1 MPTIKDVA
9 EVSGYSVCTVSKA
22 LSGKGNIR
30 EDTRRKILAA
40 VEEIGYH
47 PNRLAVSLKTG
58 RTNSLALIVPDV
70 TNIYF
75 PRLEK
80 YVEQYASQKGYM
92 VFLCDAG
99 NSFEREKNFIE
110 ELSRGRVDGVI
121 VTPSTPEHDHIM
133 RLKELGIPYVYLN
146 RYFQDDP
153 DRCIRIDNERGAFE
167 CVSYLLDKGYRRIG
181 AVLQSFRNTSYRER
195 YEGMKRAFAQHG
207 MQLDEDLIVFDA
219 DDLENSHHAIGAL
232 LKKKNRPEAV
242 FATNDML
249 ALSVYQAAYDEGLR
263 LPEDLAVVGYDDS
276 ILAGKIVPRLTSYYQ
291 PARECAKAA
300 IDRIMAAIEGAPA
313 PENEILCGR
322 LVVRDSAPGKTE
334 QRARVI

>member
-30 EDTRRKILAA
+30 EDTRRKILAV

-167 CVSYLLDKGYRRIG
+167 CVSYLLDQGYRRIG

-232 LKKKNRPEAV
+232 LKKKNSHGSMQHLLGAEGRRKNIRDAVSVGPNRPLEGKSV
-242 FATNDML
+242 LLLDDIVTTGATVGEC
-249 ALSVYQAAYDEGLR
+249 ATILR
-263 LPEDLAVVGYDDS
+263 LAGASRVCVAAAAVTRFP
-276 ILAGKIVPRLTSYYQ
+276 GKIAGNTIQEERKRL
-291 PARECAKAA
+291 
-300 IDRIMAAIEGAPA
+300 
-313 PENEILCGR
+313 NF
-322 LVVRDSAPGKTE
+322 
-334 QRARVI
+334 

>member
-30 EDTRRKILAA
+30 EDTRRKILAV

-133 RLKELGIPYVYLN
+133 RLKELGIPCIINTYGPTETTISSNMARLEGNEITVGRPLLN
-146 RYFQDDP
+146 VREY
-153 DRCIRIDNERGAFE
+153 I
-167 CVSYLLDKGYRRIG
+167 VDKKG
-181 AVLQSFRNTSYRER
+181 E
-195 YEGMKRAFAQHG
+195 
-207 MQLDEDLIVFDA
+207 
-219 DDLENSHHAIGAL
+219 
-232 LKKKNRPEAV
+232 
-242 FATNDML
+242 
-249 ALSVYQAAYDEGLR
+249 
-263 LPEDLAVVGYDDS
+263 
-276 ILAGKIVPRLTSYYQ
+276 IVPRGVAGELLIGGPGVAKGYHGLDAQTAERFIIYKGSRFYRSGDIAKWDEKGNIQIQGRIDGQVKLRGLRIELGEIESVMESFSGMLGRASYLNH
-291 PARECAKAA
+291 PPRESSECWRWISPWSYSAKNPT
-300 IDRIMAAIEGAPA
+300 ISPQG
-313 PENEILCGR
+313 
-322 LVVRDSAPGKTE
+322 
-334 QRARVI
+334 

>member
-30 EDTRRKILAA
+30 EDTRRKI
-40 VEEIGYH
+40 
-47 PNRLAVSLKTG
+47 
-58 RTNSLALIVPDV
+58 LALIVPDV

-242 FATNDML
+242 FAANDML

-291 PARECAKAA
+291 PARETGCAGVGSREDGTADPGD
-300 IDRIMAAIEGAPA
+300 ITEIEKSIRPA
-313 PENEILCGR
+313 VLTVQEAGLRKNSTQAGR
-322 LVVRDSAPGKTE
+322 LRRS
-334 QRARVI
+334 